1 MLRKYVIIL
10 SLLIMYS
17 YAAEEKNDNLLEK
30 NLFKEC
36 LTIVDEY
43 QMIWPEKHVCTLF
56 TQSLSMCKE
65 YEQLRYMH
73 LIHACMEQKKLEY
86 QK

>member
-1 MLRKYVIIL
+1 MIL

-17 YAAEEKNDNLLEK
+17 YSAEEKNDNLLEK
-30 NLFKEC
+30 NMLKEC
-36 LTIVDEY
+36 RTIVDEY
-43 QMIWPEKHVCTLF
+43 PMIWPEKHVCTLF
-56 TQSLSMCKE
+56 THPFSMCKE

-73 LIHACMEQKKLEY
+73 LIRVCMEQKKLEY